1 MASPTSPD
9 AGGKKPMQRTKS
21 LLQGE
26 KKMRR
31 TKSAVYE
38 KGQEEKMEKDSL
50 TRRLSSSPSPA
61 ATAQHAACRVPV
73 CVRNTRRGV
82 CVCVCSRA
90 RARARVCVCVCVC
103 VCAGHDRDI
112 VSCDVFCLPRPQ
124 HSCNIAAL
132 ALTCRLE
139 RVRDEGGRC
148 SSSREDACWGRHA
161 KV

>member
-1 MASPTSPD
+1 MCLVLCVIRVVVLLLLSLSVSGVSDAYCASDMSRCCCRYCRLKHSAPPLCYKWCCFPSDHCFFVTMKDGMASPTSPD

-73 CVRNTRRGV
+73 CVRNATR
-82 CVCVCSRA
+82 CVCVC
-90 RARARVCVCVCVC
+90 
-103 VCAGHDRDI
+103 
-112 VSCDVFCLPRPQ
+112 
-124 HSCNIAAL
+124 
-132 ALTCRLE
+132 
-139 RVRDEGGRC
+139 
-148 SSSREDACWGRHA
+148 
-161 KV
+161 